1 MNDLGT
7 GSASRAR
14 RPPRVGIARRGP
26 RASRARGC
34 YTTGTLIEWSRI
46 GVLCAVALSL
56 TAAEARARDAGA
68 DDASAEA
75 PQASNIVDFTDDEGI
90 AGGEELTAAPP
101 EPLEHE
107 SLLPD
112 RFRGPGEPA
121 PASAPPVSRGKRGCG
136 GCRVDT
142 GDSAGAWLWL
152 GGVGLALAV
161 RRRRGARR

>member
-1 MNDLGT
+1 MT
-7 GSASRAR
+7 
-14 RPPRVGIARRGP
+14 
-26 RASRARGC
+26 
-34 YTTGTLIEWSRI
+34 EWSRI

-68 DDASAEA
+68 GDAATDA
-75 PQASNIVDFTDDEGI
+75 PQTAGIVDFTDDEGI
-90 AGGEELTAAPP
+90 AGGEELTAASP

-121 PASAPPVSRGKRGCG
+121 PTPAQPAARGKRGCG

-142 GDSAGAWLWL
+142 GDRAGAWLWL

-161 RRRRGARR
+161 RRRRRACR